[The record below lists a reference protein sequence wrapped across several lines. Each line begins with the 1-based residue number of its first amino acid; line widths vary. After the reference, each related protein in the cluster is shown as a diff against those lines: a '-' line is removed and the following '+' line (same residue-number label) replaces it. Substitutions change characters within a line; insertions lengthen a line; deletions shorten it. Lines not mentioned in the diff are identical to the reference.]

1 MGSVSLVRPVNNE
14 RADVIDQTQSR
25 FDALL
30 HAMAHGQP
38 PSSARK
44 KPSTD
49 QASHGDVSACS
60 SDTQILPDTSADA
73 SR

>member
-1 MGSVSLVRPVNNE
+1 MPDDDPI
-14 RADVIDQTQSR
+14 AR

-49 QASHGDVSACS
+49 QASHGDASACS
-60 SDTQILPDTSADA
+60 SDTQTLPDTSADA